1 MKQGVKPTYA
11 QRKILEAY
19 KLDTYDHL
27 VSKVLS
33 DGLVLQR
40 KSDNTYIFVGT
51 GDNKVVIYDYDVKS
65 K

>member
-11 QRKILEAY
+11 QRKVLQAY
-19 KLDTYDHL
+19 KLDTYDYL

-40 KSDNTYIFVGT
+40 KSDDTYVFVGT
-51 GDNKVVIYDYDVKS
+51 GDNKVVIHNYDVKS

>member
-11 QRKILEAY
+11 QRKVLQAY
-19 KLDTYDHL
+19 KLDTYDYL

-40 KSDNTYIFVGT
+40 KSDDTYVFVGT
-51 GDNKVVIYDYDVKS
+51 GDKKLLFTIMM
-65 K
+65 